1 MPIDRVTTDLAPT
14 VPRTNT
20 PESPT
25 TDSHA
30 NHRRS
35 TAPFL
40 VVAVSALLAFAGTAL
55 AQQYATADALM
66 AAVEARPE
74 PATTQATLRMTIA
87 TASGQSLTRE
97 MRMWSAGD
105 THRVIKFTAPADI
118 AGSGFLSIDT
128 DDSEET
134 LIYLPALD
142 RVRRIA
148 GGQKGDAFFGS
159 DFAYEDISG
168 VDPDDYTHTLLKTR
182 SADGAGDADP
192 QWVYVVEAVP
202 TPESGSSY
210 ERLVLEV
217 PEATLVPER
226 VTYFVG
232 ADAVKVLTVANVVEV
247 DGYLVAAER
256 RMESLAGGEVVTYT
270 TIEQT
275 EVVLDEPIPDDVFG
289 ERFLRR

>member
-1 MPIDRVTTDLAPT
+1 MPIDRT
-14 VPRTNT
+14 R
-20 PESPT
+20 
-25 TDSHA
+25 H
-30 NHRRS
+30 
-35 TAPFL
+35 
-40 VVAVSALLAFAGTAL
+40 LLAALATAIVLFAGTAS
-55 AQQYATADALM
+55 AQQYATAEALM

-87 TASGQSLTRE
+87 TASGQSLMRE
-97 MRMWSAGD
+97 MRMWSTGD

-118 AGSGFLSIDT
+118 AGSGFLSIDSASG
-128 DDSEET
+128 DET

-168 VDPDDYTHTLLKTR
+168 VDPDDYTHTLLETR
-182 SADGAGDADP
+182 DAGDAGGDAG
-192 QWVYVVEAVP
+192 QGWVYVVEAMP
-202 TPESGSSY
+202 TPESASSY

-226 VTYFVG
+226 VTYYRDGEV
-232 ADAVKVLTVANVVEV
+232 VKVLTVASVVEV
-247 DGYLVAAER
+247 GEYSVAAER
-256 RMESLAGGEVVTYT
+256 RMESLAGGEVVTFT

-275 EVVLDEPIPDDVFG
+275 DVILDEPIPDDVFG

>member
-1 MPIDRVTTDLAPT
+1 MPIDRRTADPAPT
-14 VPRTNT
+14 APPTN
-20 PESPT
+20 PWRPHT
-25 TDSHA
+25 T
-30 NHRRS
+30 HRRPTGS
-35 TAPFL
+35 FIVA
-40 VVAVSALLAFAGTAL
+40 AVSALLLFAGTAS
-55 AQQYATADALM
+55 AQQYATAEALM

-118 AGSGFLSIDT
+118 AGSGFLSIESGGSD
-128 DDSEET
+128 ET

-168 VDPDDYTHTLLKTR
+168 VDPDDYTHTLLETR
-182 SADGAGDADP
+182 RDDGAGGAG
-192 QWVYVVEAVP
+192 QGWVYVVEAIP
-202 TPESGSSY
+202 TPESASSY
-210 ERLVLEV
+210 ERLVLDV

-226 VTYFVG
+226 VTYYVG
-232 ADAVKVLTVANVVEV
+232 GEAVKVLIVASVVEV
-247 DGYLVAAER
+247 DAYLVAAER
-256 RMESLAGGEVVTYT
+256 RMESLAGGEVVTFT

-275 EVVLDEPIPDDVFG
+275 DVILDEPIPDDVFG

>member
-1 MPIDRVTTDLAPT
+1 MPIDRRTADPAPIAPT
-14 VPRTNT
+14 ANSPR
-20 PESPT
+20 PHT
-25 TDSHA
+25 TH
-30 NHRRS
+30 HRS
-35 TAPFL
+35 TGAFL
-40 VVAVSALLAFAGTAL
+40 VAAVSALLLFAGTAS
-55 AQQYATADALM
+55 AQQYATAEALM

-128 DDSEET
+128 DGGDET

-159 DFAYEDISG
+159 DFSYEDISG
-168 VDPDDYTHTLLKTR
+168 VDPDDYTHALLETR
-182 SADGAGDADP
+182 SDDAGG
-192 QWVYVVEAVP
+192 WTYVVEAVP
-202 TPESGSSY
+202 TPESASSY

-226 VTYFVG
+226 VTYYVG
-232 ADAVKVLTVANVVEV
+232 GEAVKVLTVASVVEV
-247 DGYLVAAER
+247 DAYLVAAER
-256 RMESLAGGEVVTYT
+256 RMESLAGGEVVTFT

-275 EVVLDEPIPDDVFG
+275 EVILDEPIPDDVFG